1 MAERTILRDLL
12 TAHERLTGSRVA
24 RAILR
29 SDRAL
34 SHFWR
39 VAPVMP
45 TVDAA
50 APIDLK
56 AVNE

>member
-1 MAERTILRDLL
+1 MSYEAQ
-12 TAHERLTGSRVA
+12 
-24 RAILR
+24 AILR
-29 SDRAL
+29 GDRAL
-34 SHFWR
+34 SHLWR
-39 VAPVMP
+39 VPPVMP